1 MYCGESAASGVPCA
15 SNLELRSATAVIAC
29 TRDERIS
36 KLRVSLNEVTPWE
49 VPTVSVAIG
58 STVSSADWTPSCAKN
73 EPARPATEGG
83 HALLL
88 SMRCHVGRDQTR
100 LDRDA
105 RAAAT

>member
-15 SNLELRSATAVIAC
+15 SNLELRSATAVIAR

-73 EPARPATEGG
+73 EGI
-83 HALLL
+83 LLVQPPSSL
-88 SMRCHVGRDQTR
+88 AASGAVRCWLVAERSQT
-100 LDRDA
+100 
-105 RAAAT
+105 T